1 MHPFPILTAAF
12 LLIVSHLTM
21 PHLTRAADTEDAAPV
36 FSSPTVD
43 IGIVASDLDKSVAFY
58 RDALGLTEIK
68 GFTATAEKATAFG
81 LTDHVG
87 ADIRVFVLG
96 EGDGAT
102 KLKLMSFPEKPGAKP
117 DQAYIH
123 STVGISYL
131 TMRVSDMAAALARL
145 KSAGVELLGECPVAL
160 SGTTYFVAV
169 KDPDGNFI
177 ELIGPMPAN

>member
-1 MHPFPILTAAF
+1 MQRFLVLPF
-12 LLIVSHLTM
+12 LLLVIL
-21 PHLTRAADTEDAAPV
+21 PAAMLADEKEASSPPAV

-43 IGIVASDLDKSVAFY
+43 IGIVASDLEGSVAFY
-58 RDALGLTEIK
+58 RDALGLTESK

-87 ADIRVFVLG
+87 ADIRVFLLG

-102 KLKLMSFPEKPGAKP
+102 RIKLMSFPEKPGAKP
-117 DQAYIH
+117 DQRYIH

-131 TMRVSDMAAALARL
+131 TLRVVDMKAALARL
-145 KSAGVELLGECPVAL
+145 ESAGVKLQGQSPVLLN
-160 SGTTYFVAV
+160 GTTHLAVV

-177 ELIGPMPAN
+177 ELIGPMEEK